1 MQQDGPGRGKE
12 KLGSREAR
20 CPEGWASVGLPR
32 HKEPSIGTQSVL
44 TRETPGGGLESMMG
58 GNPGDQ
64 AEAAEILDQALEML
78 AQELVVGSQDFLE
91 HLGEVC

>member
-1 MQQDGPGRGKE
+1 
-12 KLGSREAR
+12 
-20 CPEGWASVGLPR
+20 
-32 HKEPSIGTQSVL
+32 
-44 TRETPGGGLESMMG
+44 MMG

-64 AEAAEILDQALEML
+64 AEAAEILDQALEIL